1 MKTKFKRIGR
11 QSVSVI
17 LAVMMMV
24 STMLVGM
31 VTSYAADFPTNKV
44 IYFKAG
50 DTDKDGARFA
60 CYFFGNGETWLDMTL
75 VDSTNKVYKVT
86 TPSDKS
92 YTNIIICR
100 MNGTSTKNNWDN
112 RWNQSDNLSYDGTNN
127 CYQFSSY
134 VDNSNKFN
142 GSWTTYAETTTN
154 HNVTVTFSNA
164 TVTLDDDSV
173 TSGTPVSVTN
183 ADTHTLTVAP
193 ASGYSL
199 TSVKNGSTELGT
211 SGEYTLAAGSDD
223 VNITVTTAKEY
234 EFYLT
239 GYMNENIGTDKGYKF
254 TKESD
259 GVYTYV
265 ITPSSTLYA
274 TVTDK
279 SNNKLYAPASYDPIN
294 VENTWST
301 ISPTENGGEKWG
313 IKSDLNKEI
322 KITWDITGGIS
333 NGKIK
338 WEYTTQVTKPTAT
351 LTAGANE
358 VYFGKNVSLT
368 PGYTLNPDDDT
379 VTANESYSVSP
390 DTATVTDNTFTVP
403 KSLGESKT
411 SISYTVTYTV
421 TLSNGESDSASVTIT
436 AKDSAEQTAYKALL
450 AGLGTS
456 TYPDPSTYTGKTA
469 ATVAAYKTAY
479 DAAVAVKNV
488 GYPDANGTANTTAKS
503 DLDDAQSKLADK
515 TSLPKPVLAV
525 QEGNSVKAG
534 SSINLYISNESSYPD
549 AANVTFEIYNE
560 NNTTTPVATIS
571 KGQKANIMS
580 VAVGA
585 NKYYAKVVLGNT
597 DDYSLATAQS
607 ATITVT
613 GVEMVTVKV
622 SAGDNGTAY
631 ISKYYDVNNTE
642 KTSTNLTSVS
652 VKKGTAVTFT
662 AVPNSGFQVA
672 SWNGTASTDTT
683 YTTTVSADTTVSV
696 TFEEQP
702 IVEVALLGKT
712 LTIDTTSTSNQFTD
726 GLSFVNN
733 QAIIEVSG
741 NSNWFGFVDSNGN
754 YYNVSTNTEVSS
766 GKTYTVNKVVNAPAS
781 GCVSWIS
788 ASTSTFYKL
797 TITEFIPGTSL
808 TYKLEKISTP
818 WRIYGDS
825 TYFSSYGWDT
835 PSSGAPISLSYKGN
849 ANQYYY
855 PLEMTAGSTAYF
867 GFYYNSKQHR
877 PSQASSTNMALPTA
891 DGTVYINDYTGR
903 TTGAFTVTADTAGT
917 YYICIDTYSSR
928 AWYEK
933 AVTEPVTVT
942 LDAVT
947 VEGGNAYI
955 SSYTDNSGNVVSN
968 PTETT
973 VYAKSGTNVSFKA
986 DDVDGYYV
994 KWQTSL
1000 DTTVA
1005 TGNTFTLSNVSGTD
1019 TISVTATYVKIETY
1033 NVTVKAQTGGSVT
1046 ATLGGS
1052 AQDVRNPISV
1062 ASNEVITLKATPDTG
1077 SDYVFKGW
1085 EVNTTNYTLSGGT
1098 TINDAEIQVTPLAN
1112 VTFTAMFE
1120 IQQGEVDSTY
1130 QLMLSSADN
1139 GIPNDST
1146 GSTKVKNLTFYK
1158 TTDEN
1163 NVDTYSV
1170 TVPTATFS
1178 STGNNYFAF
1187 STTGK
1192 NSGIPQYSTAP
1203 TLTVDTA
1210 SASAFKSTRI
1220 QENGRYKFPHFQFTD
1235 SSTVLSVKIS
1245 YTPSTHTYT
1254 LSAVTEAPLED
1265 ALDVYVTNGNLVGL
1279 KYGSTKIISGITEK
1293 YYKEDA
1299 HSSYI
1304 KYRVKSGDKVTV
1316 ECTMDDAKAKL
1327 GYYVYAFVVN
1337 GAKVDAVQ
1345 SSNGVYQTA
1354 TPVTITE
1361 KTEIT
1366 PVYYNTVIEAN
1377 GDYVTLY
1384 VNVPDELATKWGSSI
1399 SIYSWY
1405 KNSGANMDGDY
1416 PGQLMMRDTQGKYVA
1431 KISRYSYATD
1441 SNGKF
1446 VRQETQNIAG
1456 ITINNY
1462 YENQGDVH
1470 QKFLSGTQLKNR
1482 QSYDYNDF
1490 VKIAQMGYDTVEFDV
1505 KYYENTGTGSN
1516 PVSNQ
1521 SAILNNAHT
1530 FGTAP
1535 KSKTLSDSLHVT
1547 DYQNLTNIDGKLVS
1561 ILGYD
1566 DQTIRTIQGNKGE
1579 TVTGLITNEKLH
1591 IISVGNQNNK
1601 PNGGTA
1607 QWATCWY
1614 VYDSNGDYVTYG
1626 LPSDFIPSGTIDENG
1641 DFVEDALASQSSA
1654 YQEIVAN
1661 GLQYTSAEISYEVE
1675 LDAAKSVTGTAGN
1688 SGIRCDGRWYY
1699 ARSADTVAVDLGIIY
1714 KTDENDTVWT
1724 VDKPT
1729 ADSDITG
1736 TVTGA
1741 TASFSYTDSIGNTHT
1756 NLASDSVERNTVL
1769 SINATNGTK
1778 YKFIGW
1784 AVPTYNADGTFK
1796 EYTPLNLTDYNAT
1809 YTVSTATKLYA
1820 MYVPYASRE
1829 LTLTH
1834 SKYVG
1839 ADAHNGLG
1847 LFTIEAYLCYEDGT
1861 PINPVSTASVS
1872 DSVTLEIQNLADT
1885 YVKVT
1890 LFTQSYAK
1898 SHFLNFYYPTV
1909 SNGTTTLTKDGNL
1922 AAYYD
1927 KECTADNQATNS
1939 FMVKVSD
1946 LFVDDTQVIMA
1957 LNYYSDLKLPEVASN
1972 ITFNYNPYNQ
1982 APEQNPAAQ
1991 NGTGKTTFTLTIT
2004 DKDGNNVYTSNT
2016 GIGSLTLKGNTE
2028 LKDILADL
2036 TANGNDYT
2044 ITLTLDPQADSHC
2057 AVGTTYRQN
2066 VGSDG
2071 TYTYTDATSDTGTW
2085 TYDSAAK
2092 TYSAKLSDLF
2102 NTTDQ
2107 VFYSNTI
2114 NFFTDFTADEFN
2126 YNVTFKYLG
2135 YESREYYD
2143 ENGYGQDMIP
2153 DSAIDQN
2160 WWKTYTVSGTF
2171 YGADIDKY
2179 FDYDSDEGSY
2189 KFKEAFLLKVAPY
2202 EDNFV
2207 QSITWDLTNV
2217 EYPSTNA
2224 YMSLTA
2230 TVNAKYDNGS
2240 VIVTAVLPDGASES
2254 YTVNYASLVTKDNYI
2269 GTTTLPDDK
2278 TDYLIVAP
2286 EEYNSQKFSYWSIQN
2301 DNGIEVAKCF
2311 NKEFN
2316 YLAYDNYTVT
2326 ACYGKDDVD
2335 TEKQKVSATMTF
2347 LEYSRNQYDTG
2358 KDKVYADFAVSYNYN
2373 GKMLNADKNANVICG
2388 VAFVVNS
2395 NYSSPSDAT
2404 QAFTVAESD
2413 LLAMVK
2419 ALNSGS
2425 TSDKTIGDAKVYN
2438 YKINKTNLD
2447 NKNRLEYS
2455 WNVTNS
2461 SNNQNLTILA
2471 YSYIYNTET
2480 DKYSISAPQTFK
2492 FYNVGNKSYEA

>member
-17 LAVMMMV
+17 LAVMMIV

-31 VTSYAADFPTNKV
+31 VTSNAAYSAHFYVVGAPVNNSDWTQKSELINNSYGEDSV
-44 IYFKAG
+44 YYIDIDLTQNTYFALHNG
-50 DTDKDGARFA
+50 SAQYGPNTDGEEIGLNSTKSSNTYKSSAWK
-60 CYFFGNGETWLDMTL
+60 YTGETGKKRI
-75 VDSTNKVYKVT
+75 VV
-86 TPSDKS
+86 
-92 YTNIIICR
+92 
-100 MNGTSTKNNWDN
+100 
-112 RWNQSDNLSYDGTNN
+112 NQS
-127 CYQFSSY
+127 SSEWY
-134 VDNSNKFN
+134 PSIRIEEIPD
-142 GSWTTYAETTTN
+142 TTK

-358 VYFGKNVSLT
+358 VYFGKSVTLT
-368 PGYTLNPDDDT
+368 PGYTKTPNDDT
-379 VTANESYSVSP
+379 VTANESFSVSP

-479 DAAVAVKNV
+479 EAAVAVKNV

-662 AVPNSGFQVA
+662 AEPNSGYQVA

-696 TFEEQP
+696 LFEEKKGVQYS
-702 IVEVALLGKT
+702 LGGK
-712 LTIDTTSTSNQFTD
+712 L
-726 GLSFVNN
+726 
-733 QAIIEVSG
+733 VSING
-741 NSNWFGFVDSNGN
+741 NSISSQVTT
-754 YYNVSTNTEVSS
+754 YNES
-766 GKTYTVNKVVNAPAS
+766 
-781 GCVSWIS
+781 
-788 ASTSTFYKL
+788 YKL
-797 TITEFIPGTSL
+797 TDNTILFVSGDSGSDYFYVLDDAGNVYSYYYNGFTYADVSGGSTFTLKKTSSIQGNNAYINSSSKGTWILHITPSEDGETL
-808 TYKLEKISTP
+808 TAFVEKP
-818 WRIYGDS
+818 WKIYGDT
-825 TYFSSYGWDT
+825 TYFSGYGWDT

-1005 TGNTFTLSNVSGTD
+1005 TGNTFTLSNVSGTH

-1033 NVTVKAQTGGSVT
+1033 NVTVKAQTGGSVS

-1052 AQDVRNPISV
+1052 AQDVSNPISV
-1062 ASNEVITLKATPDTG
+1062 ASNAVITLKATPDTG

-1098 TINDAEIQVTPLAN
+1098 TINDTEIQVTPLAN

-1220 QENGRYKFPHFQFTD
+1220 QENGGYKFPHFQFTD

-1279 KYGSTKIISGITEK
+1279 KYGSTKIISGITEE

-1614 VYDSNGDYVTYG
+1614 VYDSNGDFVTYG

-1654 YQEIVAN
+1654 YQAIVAK

-1820 MYVPYASRE
+1820 MYEPYASGE

-2480 DKYSISAPQTFK
+2480 DEYSISAPQTFK